1 MDISVI
7 IPVYNTE
14 KYLSSCIDSI
24 IGQSNVSLEIILVDD
39 GSTDSSP
46 TICDTYAN
54 KYENIKVFHIQNSG
68 PAAARNKGMT
78 VAQGEYVTFTDSDD
92 KMEPL
97 MLYKMIS
104 AGKKHNADIICCNYK
119 EVDEQGHITD
129 REYSNQTYN
138 MNHEEALVHFY
149 SKDKIYSQCWTKLFK
164 RQLLIDYHIENDS
177 TLRFD
182 EDIIYNIRA
191 FRYAK
196 TTVIIDEPLYEY
208 TLRGNSL
215 AHGEYYIKH
224 TDQYINDSI
233 KRVQI
238 TQESVKEETEIVK
251 EWSNVHILL
260 YHNQLLGRVA
270 SLTKYHSDKRIKGIL
285 KYIRQNRKTLNK
297 YYKRCG
303 FSRTGMILISY
314 LPSRLYMMY
323 RKSKTS
329 KLILCCMT

>member
-24 IGQSNVSLEIILVDD
+24 IGQTNVSLEIILVDD
-39 GSTDSSP
+39 GSSDSSP
-46 TICDTYAN
+46 IICDTYAN
-54 KYENIKVFHIQNSG
+54 KYNNIKVFHIKNSG
-68 PAAARNKGMT
+68 PATARNKGFK
-78 VAQGEYVTFTDSDD
+78 VAQGEFVTFTDSDD

-97 MLYKMIS
+97 MLFKMIS
-104 AGKKHNADIICCNYK
+104 AGKEHHADIICCNYK
-119 EVDEQGHITD
+119 EVDEEGHISD
-129 REYSNQTYN
+129 RVYSNQAYIL
-138 MNHEEALVHFY
+138 NHEDALVHFY
-149 SKDKIYSQCWTKLFK
+149 SKDKIFSQCWTKLFK
-164 RQLLIDYHIENDS
+164 RQLLLDHHIENDP

-191 FRYAK
+191 FRYAQ

-224 TDQYINDSI
+224 TNQYIDDSL

-238 TQESVKEETEIVK
+238 TQESVIDESDIVK

-270 SLTKYHSDKRIKGIL
+270 RLPEYHSDRRIKVIL
-285 KYIRQNRKTLNK
+285 KYMRQNRNTLNK

-303 FSRTGMILISY
+303 FSRTGMLLISY

-329 KLILCCMT
+329 E

>member
-14 KYLSSCIDSI
+14 KYLVSCIDSI
-24 IGQSNVSLEIILVDD
+24 LRQDNVSFEIILVDD
-39 GSTDSSP
+39 GSKDTSP
-46 TICDTYAN
+46 LICDEYSS
-54 KYENIKVFHIQNSG
+54 KYDNIKVYHIKNSG
-68 PAAARNKGMT
+68 PATARNKGFK
-78 VAQGEYVTFTDSDD
+78 VAKGDYVTFTDSDD

-129 REYSNQTYN
+129 REYSNQTYIL
-138 MNHEEALVHFY
+138 NHEKALVHFY

-164 RQLLIDYHIENDS
+164 RQLLLEHHIENDPS
-177 TLRFD
+177 LRFD

-191 FRYAK
+191 FKYAQ

-215 AHGEYYIKH
+215 AHGEYYVKH

-238 TQESVKEETEIVK
+238 TQESVKDETEIVK
-251 EWSNVHILL
+251 EWSIVHILL
-260 YHNQLLGRVA
+260 YHNQLLGRIA
-270 SLTKYHSDKRIKGIL
+270 SLNKYHSDKRIKGIL

-303 FSRTGMILISY
+303 LSRTGMLLISY

-329 KLILCCMT
+329 I

>member
-1 MDISVI
+1 MEISVI

-14 KYLSSCIDSI
+14 KYLVSCIESI
-24 IGQSNVSLEIILVDD
+24 LRQDNVSLEIILVDD
-39 GSTDSSP
+39 GSKDSSSL
-46 TICDTYAN
+46 ICDEYAN
-54 KYENIKVFHIQNSG
+54 KYENIKAYHIKNSG
-68 PAAARNKGMT
+68 PATARNKGFS

-104 AGKKHNADIICCNYK
+104 VGKEHNADIICCNYK
-119 EVDEQGHITD
+119 EIDEEGNITP
-129 REYSNQTYN
+129 RNYSNQVFFL
-138 MNHEEALVHFY
+138 NHEEALVDFY
-149 SKDKIYSQCWTKLFK
+149 SKNKIFSQCWTKLFK
-164 RQLLIDYHIENDS
+164 RQLLIDHHIENDP

-191 FRYAK
+191 FRYAQ

-224 TDQYINDSI
+224 TNQYIDDSL

-238 TQESVKEETEIVK
+238 TQESVIDESDIVK

-260 YHNQLLGRVA
+260 YHNQLIGRVA
-270 SLTKYHSDKRIKGIL
+270 TLPEYHSDKRIKGIL
-285 KYIRQNRKTLNK
+285 KYMRQNRRTLNK

-303 FSRTGMILISY
+303 LSRMGMLLISC
-314 LPSRLYMMY
+314 LPSKLYLMY
-323 RKSKTS
+323 RKSKADA
-329 KLILCCMT
+329 

>member
-14 KYLSSCIDSI
+14 KYLPSCIDSI
-24 IGQSNVSLEIILVDD
+24 LAQANVSFEIILIDD
-39 GSTDSSP
+39 GSSDSSSC
-46 TICDTYAN
+46 ICDDYAK
-54 KYENIKVFHIQNSG
+54 KYENIKAYHINNSG
-68 PAAARNKGMT
+68 PATARNKGFN

-97 MLYKMIS
+97 MLFKMIS
-104 AGKKHNADIICCNYK
+104 AGKEYHADIICCNYK
-119 EVDEQGHITD
+119 EIDEKGIITPRD
-129 REYSNQTYN
+129 YSNQTYIL
-138 MNHEEALVHFY
+138 NHEEALVHFY

-164 RQLLIDYHIENDS
+164 RQLLLEHHIKNDH

-191 FRYAK
+191 FRYAQ

-215 AHGEYYIKH
+215 AHGEYYLKH
-224 TDQYINDSI
+224 TDQYIDDSL

-238 TQESVKEETEIVK
+238 TQESVLDESDIVK

-270 SLTKYHSDKRIKGIL
+270 SLSKYHSDKRIKEIL
-285 KYIRQNRKTLNK
+285 NYMRQNRRILNK

-303 FSRTGMILISY
+303 LSRIGMLLISY
-314 LPSRLYMMY
+314 LPSKLYMIY
-323 RKSKTS
+323 RKSKVAT
-329 KLILCCMT
+329 

>member
-7 IPVYNTE
+7 IPIYNTE

-46 TICDTYAN
+46 SICDTYAN

-68 PAAARNKGMT
+68 PANARNKGLI

-97 MLYKMIS
+97 MLFKMIS
-104 AGKKHNADIICCNYK
+104 AGKEYNADIVCCNYK
-119 EVDEQGHITD
+119 EVDEHGHISD
-129 REYSNQTYN
+129 RNYSNQTYIL
-138 MNHEEALVHFY
+138 NHEEALVHFY

-164 RQLLIDYHIENDS
+164 RQLLLEHHIENDPS
-177 TLRFD
+177 LRFD

-191 FRYAK
+191 FRYAQ
-196 TTVIIDEPLYEY
+196 TSVIIDEPLYEY
-208 TLRGNSL
+208 TVRGNSL

-238 TQESVKEETEIVK
+238 TQETVKNETDRVK

-285 KYIRQNRKTLNK
+285 KYIKQNRKTLNK

-303 FSRTGMILISY
+303 LSRTGMILILY
-314 LPSRLYMMY
+314 LPSKLYMMY

-329 KLILCCMT
+329 K